1 MVIKESDI
9 RKIQS
14 LFAACM
20 VGDLNG
26 VITILNA
33 HWHDIDGNNKFAIDI
48 DPKGYARRPIHA
60 ATIGGHINI
69 VKFLIENGAD
79 VNIQNR
85 YGDTALHFAVHHN
98 RSFILTELL
107 KSKADP
113 TIKNHVFKTPIDI
126 AEDQKKLNYVE
137 EMKSYIQLEDEP
149 QKESVLK
156 KLLDGKQP

>member
-1 MVIKESDI
+1 MKIKESDI
-9 RKIQS
+9 RKAQS

-26 VITILNA
+26 VVTILNA
-33 HWHDIDGNNKFAIDI
+33 HLHDVDGNNKFAIDI

-60 ATIGGHINI
+60 ATIGGSLEI

-107 KSKADP
+107 KAHADP
-113 TIKNHVFKTPIDI
+113 LIQNNVFKTPIDI
-126 AEDQKKLNYVE
+126 AREQNKQAYVQEMETYTKTVEKKTGGS
-137 EMKSYIQLEDEP
+137 M
-149 QKESVLK
+149 LK
-156 KLLDGKQP
+156 KLLDSS